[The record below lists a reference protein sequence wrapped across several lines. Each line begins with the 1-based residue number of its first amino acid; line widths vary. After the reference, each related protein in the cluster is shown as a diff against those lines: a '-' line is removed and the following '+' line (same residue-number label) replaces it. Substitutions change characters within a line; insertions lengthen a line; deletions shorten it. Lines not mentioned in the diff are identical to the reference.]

1 MAADPSAPC
10 ADAPSS
16 RLRPHTRRQPWILTY
31 HSVTD
36 TDDDPYGI
44 TVSPAGSPNS
54 WRGCGAGGCAG
65 WGWRS

>member
-44 TVSPAGSPNS
+44 TVSPRRLGEQLAWLRS
-54 WRGCGAGGCAG
+54 RGLRG
-65 WGWRS
+65 WGCRS